1 MAGQVVAEGVV
12 IVDADAKGV
21 PEKIGRE
28 IENDKAPV
36 ERAGQGMGKS
46 IFGGILAGYA
56 AIGGTQAIVGFFTDA
71 IGGASDLNETLSKS
85 EVIFGANASA
95 IESFGDNAARNV
107 GLSKEAAIAAA
118 AGFGDMFTQ
127 LGFTA
132 DAAAAMSQQVVIA
145 AADLGSFSNLETADV
160 ADRISAAFRG
170 EYDSLQAVI
179 PNINA
184 ARVES
189 EALAMT
195 GKTVASELTAQEKA
209 AAVLAIVQKDGARAM
224 GDFARTSDGAANKQK
239 ILTAS
244 LEDQTTK
251 LGSALLPAWNNVLS
265 FLTDVALPAFGWLVD
280 NLPLVGSV
288 LGGLAVALVV
298 AFAPAIWGAVTAT
311 WAFTTA
317 LLANPITWVII
328 GITALVAGIIWLATQ
343 TTFFQDLWTNV
354 TTALGTAWQWL
365 WDSVLSPVFTWIG
378 EAFTWLGENVFA
390 PVGEFIAGVIQGIG
404 DVFNWIYQ
412 NIIMPVVTG
421 IMLYIGLWAAVAQWL
436 WESVLSPVFSAI
448 GTAFQ
453 WLGDNV
459 FAPVGSFIGTVINGI
474 GQVFTWLYTNAIL
487 PVVGFIQAAIQGAGI
502 VFQWLYANAIKPA
515 FDGVAAAF
523 NWVWNS
529 IISPVINFIS
539 SAITNVGNTVR
550 SVFGGLG
557 SFIGS
562 AFQAAL
568 NVVKGPIN
576 GIIGLVNSAIRG
588 LNKLSVTIPDW
599 VPVVGGQTWGL
610 SIPTIP
616 MLAKGGTIT
625 GSGSVIVGEN
635 GPEILNLSRG
645 ASVVPLTG
653 SQRTP
658 AAGDTKIYLTQEIHS
673 TDPILGARQAA
684 REVARYIGV

>member
-1 MAGQVVAEGVV
+1 MSGQVVAEGVV
-12 IVDADAKGV
+12 VVDADVKGV
-21 PEKIGRE
+21 AEKIGRE
-28 IENDKAPV
+28 IENDSAPV

-56 AIGGTQAIVGFFTDA
+56 AIGGTQAIVGFFSNA
-71 IGGASDLNETLSKS
+71 ITGASDLNETLSKS
-85 EVIFGANASA
+85 QVIFGANASA

-265 FLTDVALPAFGWLVD
+265 FLTDVALPAFGWLVN
-280 NLPLVGSV
+280 NLPLVGAV
-288 LGGLAVALVV
+288 LGGLATALVV
-298 AFAPAIWGAVTAT
+298 VFAPAIWGAVTAT

-343 TTFFQDLWTNV
+343 TTFFSDLWTNV
-354 TTALGTAWQWL
+354 TM
-365 WDSVLSPVFTWIG
+365 WIG
-378 EAFTWLGENVFA
+378 EAWT
-390 PVGEFIAGVIQGIG
+390 
-404 DVFNWIYQ
+404 
-412 NIIMPVVTG
+412 
-421 IMLYIGLWAAVAQWL
+421 WL
-436 WESVLSPVFSAI
+436 WESVLSPVFTAIGEVFNWIYNNIIVPVVTGIMLYVGIWAAIFTWLWESVLSPVFQAI
-448 GTAFQ
+448 GT
-453 WLGDNV
+453 V
-459 FAPVGSFIGTVINGI
+459 FNWIWNSVIMPIVGYIQMG
-474 GQVFTWLYTNAIL
+474 
-487 PVVGFIQAAIQGAGI
+487 IQAWGL
-502 VFQWLYANAIKPA
+502 VFQWLYTSVIQPV
-515 FDGVAAAF
+515 FAAVGQAF
-523 NWVWNS
+523 NWIWSS
-529 IISPVINFIS
+529 IISPVVNFIS
-539 SAITNVGNTVR
+539 DAIRNVGNTVQ
-550 SVFGGLG
+550 SVFGGIA

-568 NVVKGPIN
+568 NVVRGPIN

-588 LNKLSVTIPDW
+588 LNSLSVTIPDW
-599 VPVVGGQTWGL
+599 VPGVGGQTWGL
-610 SIPTIP
+610 NIPRIP

-625 GSGSVIVGEN
+625 GAGSVIVGER

-653 SQRTP
+653 SQRKP
-658 AAGDTKIYLTQEIHS
+658 ATGDTKIYLTQEIHS